1 MTSPQFWISV
11 LTLAG
16 IYAAVTMVLNV
27 EAGWGGMWDLGV
39 VGLMAVG
46 AYTYGIVTANDP
58 GLTTRFQPGWPI
70 WAGILASMAMTGLV
84 AFLIGLPALRLR
96 REYFLITT
104 FAFAEV
110 FRQLAVIQGDI
121 TNGTVGFNR
130 LARPFE
136 SVVSGTD
143 YNYLLLGIVTVIV
156 LLIFLLTRAISNS
169 AYGRALRSMR
179 DNEPVVLSVGIGV
192 TRLRLQTFVMAGI
205 IFGAI
210 APVYLWWTRS
220 LVPQLFIPAFTF
232 TAWTALVIGGMGSR
246 LGPLIGAIFLI
257 SFTEAVQ
264 TDRCTPG
271 TNQASCRRPA
281 GGNWPLAYSGLTAAP
296 RRPHLREKHIRVQ
309 GTNRDGLMSALLSA
323 SGIRKSFGG
332 ILALDDVNVEVHAD
346 RITALIGPN
355 GAGKTTLF
363 NVLTGFDRA
372 SQGTITFDG
381 QRTERLPPWRLARM
395 GVIRSFQT
403 PVGFPTMTV
412 WENLVVAG
420 SDTWSNT
427 PFAAI
432 FGRSKGKAQE
442 QALTERAVELLD
454 DLGLS
459 NLMDTRIGELSA
471 GDRKLVEFAR
481 QLMCEP
487 RLLLLDEPAAGV
499 TPDHMNR
506 LSDIIRR
513 IHNKGIAILVIDHN
527 LSFVLGIAD
536 YVYVLSHGRLISE
549 GPPDEVSSDPT
560 VRQIYLG
567 TS

>member
-1 MTSPQFWISV
+1 
-11 LTLAG
+11 
-16 IYAAVTMVLNV
+16 
-27 EAGWGGMWDLGV
+27 
-39 VGLMAVG
+39 MAVG

-257 SFTEAVQ
+257 SFTEAVRLIDVPPEQ
-264 TDRCTPG
+264 IKLLV
-271 TNQASCRRPA
+271 A
-281 GGNWPLAYSGLTAAP
+281 
-296 RRPHLREKHIRVQ
+296 VQ
-309 GTNRDGLMSALLSA
+309 PVA
-323 SGIRKSFGG
+323 
-332 ILALDDVNVEVHAD
+332 
-346 RITALIGPN
+346 IG
-355 GAGKTTLF
+355 
-363 NVLTGFDRA
+363 
-372 SQGTITFDG
+372 
-381 QRTERLPPWRLARM
+381 
-395 GVIRSFQT
+395 
-403 PVGFPTMTV
+403 
-412 WENLVVAG
+412 
-420 SDTWSNT
+420 
-427 PFAAI
+427 
-432 FGRSKGKAQE
+432 
-442 QALTERAVELLD
+442 
-454 DLGLS
+454 
-459 NLMDTRIGELSA
+459 
-471 GDRKLVEFAR
+471 
-481 QLMCEP
+481 
-487 RLLLLDEPAAGV
+487 LLL
-499 TPDHMNR
+499 
-506 LSDIIRR
+506 
-513 IHNKGIAILVIDHN
+513 ILVLRLRPD
-527 LSFVLGIAD
+527 G
-536 YVYVLSHGRLISE
+536 LISE
-549 GPPDEVSSDPT
+549 RSTFGSKART
-560 VRQIYLG
+560 G
-567 TS
+567 TA